1 MWFIVKQLAF
11 RWTMENRLKAKPA
24 AIFSMKKNLNN
35 SVFFYFSISRHIRSF
50 INIIDA
56 PLKDSA
62 AATLRAIILSSWLG
76 GRANRWT
83 GFPAHAHRLTGFRWP
98 VTTQRSVVHHP
109 QLGALISNSVCPD
122 PHCNFQ
128 FHFEISGL
136 TFVFF
141 FLAASKRLAVSFW
154 ANIIGIQAA
163 YWGKNHIHHISHEK
177 RSSYRVA
184 RELVFI

>member
-1 MWFIVKQLAF
+1 MD
-11 RWTMENRLKAKPA
+11 NGKPA
-24 AIFSMKKNLNN
+24 KSQAGRYIFDEKNKTWTTRR
-35 SVFFYFSISRHIRSF
+35 FFYFSLSRHIRSF

-56 PLKDSA
+56 PLEDSA

-122 PHCNFQ
+122 PQCNFQ

-141 FLAASKRLAVSFW
+141 FFFGRQQTTCCQLLSQHNRNSSCVLRKKSHTS
-154 ANIIGIQAA
+154 
-163 YWGKNHIHHISHEK
+163 HITRKTIEL
-177 RSSYRVA
+177 SSG
-184 RELVFI
+184 

>member
-1 MWFIVKQLAF
+1 LWFIVKQLAF

-56 PLKDSA
+56 PLEDSA

-122 PHCNFQ
+122 PQCNFQ

-136 TFVFF
+136 TFV

>member
-1 MWFIVKQLAF
+1 MD
-11 RWTMENRLKAKPA
+11 NGKPA
-24 AIFSMKKNLNN
+24 KSQAGRYIFDEKNKTWTTRR
-35 SVFFYFSISRHIRSF
+35 FFYFSLSRHIRSF

-56 PLKDSA
+56 PLEDSA

-122 PHCNFQ
+122 PQCNFQ

-136 TFVFF
+136 TFV